1 MSFCTSRACPGY
13 EDLLPRLREL
23 VGDRADVELHWVET
37 AEEAERVAFLG
48 SPTLRVDGGDGHS
61 HKPPDDW
68 TVLVLGPP
76 VAAFG
81 ASAAVLILRFKL
93 LPRWLGALAV
103 LVFLSGVVVPWM
115 AGVVLALWILLT
127 SIVLLVEER
136 KRPTAANA

>member
-1 MSFCTSRACPGY
+1 MLL
-13 EDLLPRLREL
+13 EDLGARHDDDR
-23 VGDRADVELHWVET
+23 GDLAGAEPFHDAGRAQFVVQDYGQDT
-37 AEEAERVAFLG
+37 QVAK
-48 SPTLRVDGGDGHS
+48 TLFVIGWD
-61 HKPPDDW
+61 
-68 TVLVLGPP
+68 TVRVLGPP

-103 LVFLSGVVVPWM
+103 LVFLSGFAPWL

-136 KRPTAANA
+136 KRPTAASA